1 MNPHNP
7 ILPDTNSTSAIL
19 AFVIILLIVGVVV
32 GLVAY
37 LLHNNR
43 LVNQPRGV
51 NTGSVGLA
59 RDRSKTSADEF
70 DGQ

>member
-1 MNPHNP
+1 LSSMNPHNP
-7 ILPDTNSTSAIL
+7 ILPDANSTSAIL

-43 LVNQPRGV
+43 LVNR
-51 NTGSVGLA
+51 
-59 RDRSKTSADEF
+59 RD
-70 DGQ
+70 G